1 MSMIWLVAPNDTWSS
16 ELSDL
21 IAGLYAVRRIAS
33 LHSFSR
39 LLQLGESPKADEF
52 LCLIHLSP
60 QHALSEVH
68 AVLSLCLT
76 SIKNTQVCI
85 VGDLTDAQRQLL
97 DVFQVPRLS
106 QSQDPKLIATH
117 LRGLFSRNQRHQA
130 PSVTERLI
138 KIGDI
143 EVDRDL
149 AKLRVAA
156 TGLEES
162 LTPKELRIL
171 YVLAVAANKTIARDE
186 LIKAV
191 WPGVRV
197 STSTIDS
204 HMSRLRK
211 KIEQSFECRLET
223 HYGNGW
229 KIAIRSQT
237 TD

>member
-16 ELSDL
+16 ELSDVL
-21 IAGLYAVRRIAS
+21 AGLYAVRRIAS
-33 LHSFSR
+33 LQSFSR
-39 LLQLGESPKADEF
+39 LLQLGETPRVDEF
-52 LCLIHLSP
+52 LCLIHLSSQQALP
-60 QHALSEVH
+60 EIHAIL
-68 AVLSLCLT
+68 LMCLT
-76 SIKNTQVCI
+76 SVKNAQVCV
-85 VGDLTDAQRQLL
+85 VGDLTDAHHQLL
-97 DVFQVPRLS
+97 NLFRVPYLSAEQDPRL
-106 QSQDPKLIATH
+106 IARH
-117 LRGLFSRNQRHQA
+117 IRELFLSNKRHQG
-130 PSVTERLI
+130 PSVTDRLI

-149 AKLRVAA
+149 ARMRVTA

-162 LTPKELRIL
+162 LTPKEVRIL
-171 YVLAVAANKTIARDE
+171 YVLAIAANKTIGRDE

-197 STSTIDS
+197 SASTIDS

-211 KIEQSFECRLET
+211 KLEQSFECRLET

-229 KIAIRSQT
+229 KIAVRSLN